1 MLLLYIIVP
10 RQTKWSDIHMMLG
23 ELYFTRGVVN
33 LIEDEITTKQEIMEY
48 VFRHQRGDYGLTC
61 KEDIQVNERNL
72 NRSYGTVMSEYIVGG
87 RRIWVCTTLTEEVQ
101 DIYTTVMLPSE
112 W

>member
-1 MLLLYIIVP
+1 
-10 RQTKWSDIHMMLG
+10 MMLG

-87 RRIWVCTTLTEEVQ
+87 RRIWISTTLSKNIEE
-101 DIYTTVMLPSE
+101 ITTTVLLPE
-112 W
+112 EY

>member
-1 MLLLYIIVP
+1 
-10 RQTKWSDIHMMLG
+10 MMLG

-72 NRSYGTVMSEYIVGG
+72 NKSYGTVMSEYIVGG
-87 RRIWVCTTLTEEVQ
+87 IRIWICTTLSKNIEEIV
-101 DIYTTVMLPSE
+101 TTVLLPE
-112 W
+112 EY